1 MSVAAN
7 VAELEARIKAV
18 EEGLKP
24 FLEQGF
30 EEAVADL
37 DEEEVARLNI
47 VLSFAMTSLFY
58 IFLRAQ
64 GISAAKH
71 PVKKELARV
80 QSYIGKLKSASEA
93 HKLAKSNSQA
103 ASKLLENVAA
113 DVEAVEVAS
122 PPARVV
128 ERVDSKKRSARE
140 GGEGG
145 AANEEEVKKKKKKKK
160 KKSKKEK
167 KQ

>member
-1 MSVAAN
+1 MSVPAS
-7 VAELEARIKAV
+7 VAELETRLKAV

-30 EEAVADL
+30 EEAIADL

-58 IFLRAQ
+58 IFLRTQ
-64 GISAAKH
+64 GISAANH

-80 QSYIGKLKSASEA
+80 QAYIGKLRSASEA
-93 HKLAKSNSQA
+93 HKLSKSNAEA
-103 ASKLLENVAA
+103 ANKLLESVAVA
-113 DVEAVEVAS
+113 EDVPAVS

-128 ERVDSKKRSARE
+128 ERVESKKRSGRE
-140 GGEGG
+140 DG
-145 AANEEEVKKKKKKKK
+145 EEEDDKKKKKKKK

>member
-1 MSVAAN
+1 M
-7 VAELEARIKAV
+7 AELETRLKAV

-30 EEAVADL
+30 EEAIADL

-58 IFLRAQ
+58 IFLRTQ
-64 GISAAKH
+64 GISAANH

-80 QSYIGKLKSASEA
+80 QAYIGKLKSASEA
-93 HKLAKSNSQA
+93 HKLSKSNAEA
-103 ASKLLENVAA
+103 ASKLLESVVVAG
-113 DVEAVEVAS
+113 DEVAVS

-128 ERVDSKKRSARE
+128 ERVEGKKRSSRE
-140 GGEGG
+140 DAGE
-145 AANEEEVKKKKKKKK
+145 EDDKKKKKKK

-167 KQ
+167 SKKEKNQ